1 MMKWI
6 TYCFLGLVLTACW
19 PKSFL
24 SMRDSSL
31 PEEWKDFYIQQL
43 ELNTATAPANYGNI
57 LSEDLRTGVQTNTR
71 LKLSP
76 SLDSADVKISGVVT
90 AYNTSPIAIQQGD
103 NASKN
108 RLTISVQFTILSPS
122 KGLEE
127 QSFTSTRFADY
138 ESTQQ
143 LSDVEQDLLISI
155 NQQIRQDVVNKLL
168 SNW

>member
-1 MMKWI
+1 MIKCA
-6 TYCFLGLVLTACW
+6 TYCLLGLVLIACW

-24 SMRDSSL
+24 SMQDSSI
-31 PEEWKDFYIQQL
+31 PEDWKDFYIVPI

-76 SLDSADVKISGVVT
+76 VLDSADVKISGVVT
-90 AYNTSPIAIQQGD
+90 NYSTSPIAIQQGD

-108 RLTISVQFTILSPS
+108 RLTITVQFTILSPT

-127 QSFTSTRFADY
+127 QQLTATRFADY
-138 ESTQQ
+138 ESSQQ

-155 NQQIRQDVVNKLL
+155 NQQIRQDLINKLL